1 MTNAL
6 PPLHEGHAPI
16 TLQQL
21 FREALYAFE
30 EWDTEVTEPIV
41 TFEGKILPVSAVFEA
56 MRECTDIVPNN
67 IVSAV
72 TERLTKPWEGEGPL
86 DTMTFS
92 TAARVMGVLVR
103 KRLLVVNNGVDV
115 AAVVAETQATEKS
128 DR

>member
-1 MTNAL
+1 MSNAL

-30 EWDTEVTEPIV
+30 EWDSEVTEPIV
-41 TFEGKILPVSAVFEA
+41 TFEGRIHPISVVFEA

-103 KRLLVVNNGVDV
+103 KRLLVVNNGVNV
-115 AAVVAETQATEKS
+115 AAIAADTQAVETS

>member
-1 MTNAL
+1 MSNAL

-30 EWDTEVTEPIV
+30 EWDSEVTEPIV
-41 TFEGKILPVSAVFEA
+41 TFEGRIIPLSVVFEA

-103 KRLLVVNNGVDV
+103 KRLLVVNNGVSI
-115 AAVVAETQATEKS
+115 AAIAAEVQVTEKS

>member
-1 MTNAL
+1 MSNAL

-30 EWDTEVTEPIV
+30 EWDSEVTEPIV
-41 TFEGKILPVSAVFEA
+41 TFEGRIIPLSVVFEA

-103 KRLLVVNNGVDV
+103 KRLLVVNNGVNV
-115 AAVVAETQATEKS
+115 AVLAVEAQATETS

>member
-1 MTNAL
+1 MSNAL

-30 EWDTEVTEPIV
+30 EWETEVTEPIV
-41 TFEGKILPVSAVFEA
+41 TFEARIVPIGVVFEA

-72 TERLTKPWEGEGPL
+72 TERLTKPWAGEGPL

-103 KRLLVVNNGVDV
+103 KRLLAVNNGLDV
-115 AAVVAETQATEKS
+115 AAMAADAGATEKTG
-128 DR
+128 R

>member
-6 PPLHEGHAPI
+6 PPLHNGHAPF
-16 TLQQL
+16 TLQEL

-41 TFEGKILPVSAVFEA
+41 TFEGRVVPISQVFEA
-56 MRECTDIVPNN
+56 MRLCDDIVPMN
-67 IVSAV
+67 IVGAV

-86 DTMTFS
+86 DQMSFS

-103 KRLLVVNNGVDV
+103 KRLLANGTADIV
-115 AAVVAETQATEKS
+115 AVAEQTAERPS
-128 DR
+128 GN